1 MDLYSSLDKIKGV
14 GEKTYQK
21 FKDAGINSVSDILK
35 FYPRKYEDLS
45 SITSLKDITP
55 GKVIFKA
62 KTEDVSIKRVR
73 RGMTIVEATLADG
86 SNKVKAIWFN
96 QPYRLKQLSSDE
108 EFYFSGI
115 FEFKYNKYQIINPS
129 IVKREELPKE
139 QNFKGESGEIVPIYR
154 QKKGL
159 KTDVIRKILTEL
171 KPLIKM
177 LPETLPEKIIKRE
190 KLVSRSE
197 AVENIHFP
205 KSGEDFNKAFR
216 RLAFEEIFEIILAS
230 KINKIKNQKL
240 KGIYINPAL
249 DEVKSIVDN
258 LPFNLTNSQRLVTWE
273 IMQDMKKEFPMN
285 RLLQGDVGSGK
296 TMVAILSA
304 INIVKNGYQVAV
316 VAPTEILA
324 TQLAENFSKILTNDI
339 SIGFL
344 SANVKGKKRTLLLDN
359 VKNGNINILVGTHA
373 ILTPNIE
380 FKNLGLVIIDEQHR
394 FGVKQ
399 RQELLKKN
407 SNRMPHLLTM
417 TATPIPRSLYLTLFG
432 DLSVSILKEKPKN
445 RKLITTS
452 LISPNSRKPMV
463 NKVKEEL
470 EQGRQAFV
478 IVPAILDND
487 NTDLKN
493 IEAEII
499 RLKAEFKGYSIGVLH
514 GKMSSLE
521 KDIQM
526 QKFLNKEYHILLSTT
541 VIEVGIDVPN
551 ASVIIIENA
560 DRFGLAQLHQLRG
573 RVGRGDYESYCYLV
587 MGNSNKPPERLK
599 ELVKTDDG
607 FKLAEKDLELRG
619 AGEIYG
625 KAQSG
630 ELNLEFASL
639 GDMELIAKVQN
650 AVDWL
655 SENEGLFN
663 EYIKNNRED
672 LRRYQMLTILN

>member
-1 MDLYSSLDKIKGV
+1 MDLYSSLDKIKGI

-62 KTEDVSIKRVR
+62 IAESVSIKRVR
-73 RGMTIVEATLADG
+73 RGMTIVEATLIDG
-86 SNKVKAIWFN
+86 DNKVKAIWFN

-129 IVKREELPKE
+129 IVKREELPKG

-159 KTDVIRKILTEL
+159 KTEVMRKILAEL

-177 LPETLPEKIIKRE
+177 LPETLPEKIIK
-190 KLVSRSE
+190 
-197 AVENIHFP
+197 
-205 KSGEDFNKAFR
+205 
-216 RLAFEEIFEIILAS
+216 EIFEIILAS

-249 DEVKSIVDN
+249 NEVKSIVDN

-344 SANVKGKKRTLLLDN
+344 SANVKGKKRSLLLDN
-359 VKNGNINILVGTHA
+359 VKNGNINILIGTHA

-407 SNRMPHLLTM
+407 SDRMPHLLTM

-445 RKLITTS
+445 RKPTTTS

-463 NKVKEEL
+463 NKIKEEL
-470 EQGRQAFV
+470 KQGKQAFV

-487 NTDLKN
+487 NTDFKN
-493 IEAEII
+493 IEAEIT
-499 RLKAEFKGYSIGVLH
+499 RLKTEFKGYSIGVLH
-514 GKMSSLE
+514 GKMSSSE

-551 ASVIIIENA
+551 ASVIVIENA

-573 RVGRGDYESYCYLV
+573 RVGRGGDESYCYLV
-587 MGNSNKPPERLK
+587 MSNSNKPPERLK
-599 ELVKTDDG
+599 ELAETDDG

-639 GDMELIAKVQN
+639 GDMELITKVQN

-655 SENEGLFN
+655 SENEELFD